1 MNSNTFTVFASV
13 TNTIKVLG
21 GTKMDMRVID
31 HQVKVQEW
39 RRIITECRS
48 SGMSIS
54 KWCSDNG
61 IKPNQY
67 YYWLRII
74 RNEGNGDRYRF
85 PPFPYIS
92 TGRNG
97 FHFPSTRGK
106 QVIWSGFFNFF
117 LVVFARSCN
126 LGTGPKLQNMM
137 YCLNDCWSFNFLF

>member
-1 MNSNTFTVFASV
+1 
-13 TNTIKVLG
+13 
-21 GTKMDMRVID
+21 MDMRVID

-74 RNEGNGDRYRF
+74 RNESLALMPLESKIASPSFAAVKIAETVGPG
-85 PPFPYIS
+85 S
-92 TGRNG
+92 TDTGICA
-97 FHFPSTRGK
+97 
-106 QVIWSGFFNFF
+106 VIKTD
-117 LVVFARSCN
+117 N
-126 LGTGPKLQNMM
+126 LSVEIKSSIDPNILEQILRILSSL
-137 YCLNDCWSFNFLF
+137 C